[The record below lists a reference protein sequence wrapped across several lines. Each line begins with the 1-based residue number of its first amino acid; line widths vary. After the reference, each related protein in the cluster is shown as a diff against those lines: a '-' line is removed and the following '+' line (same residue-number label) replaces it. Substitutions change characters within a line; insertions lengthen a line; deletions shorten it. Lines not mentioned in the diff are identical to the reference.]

1 MSTKGNRA
9 IDMLITYRVL
19 KILTTPFEKQDAFKF
34 GIIDKDGKVLRR
46 YKDVSKSD
54 EKKTYTW
61 LHRFVFNVKRLL
73 GKAGLG
79 GRLGSL
85 GVALA
90 LLLKEENYINRQPK
104 KIRKLMEP
112 SIGDYK
118 KYDKVFESAVIKY
131 CVHIGVWDT
140 ILNEDANLS
149 PTMTGLIQEKFEKNP
164 VLELTANYFG
174 CDIFENEDKSTV
186 TSSRSN
192 NAMASFMIRGETV

>member
-34 GIIDKDGKVLRR
+34 GIIDKNGKVLRR

-79 GRLGSL
+79 GRLGSV
-85 GVALA
+85 GVAIA
-90 LLLKEENYINRQPK
+90 LLLKEEEYIRRQPK
-104 KIRKLMEP
+104 KIRKLMEL
-112 SIGDYK
+112 SMGDYK

-140 ILNEDANLS
+140 ILKEDANLS
-149 PTMTGLIQEKFEKNP
+149 STMTGLLQEKFETNP
-164 VLELTANYFG
+164 DLELTANYFG

-192 NAMASFMIRGETV
+192 NAMASFMIRGETA

>member
-34 GIIDKDGKVLRR
+34 GIIDKNGKVLRR

-61 LHRFVFNVKRLL
+61 LHRFVFNIKRLL

-90 LLLKEENYINRQPK
+90 LLLKEEEYISRQPAK
-104 KIRKLMEP
+104 MRRLLEHTA
-112 SIGDYK
+112 GDYK
-118 KYDKVFESAVIKY
+118 KYDKVFESAIVQY
-131 CVHIGVWDT
+131 CKHIGIWET
-140 ILNEDANLS
+140 LIKEDANLPS
-149 PTMTGLIQEKFEKNP
+149 TSIAVLQEKFEKNP
-164 VLELTANYFG
+164 DMKLTANYFG
-174 CDIFENEDKSTV
+174 CDIFENADKRIV

-192 NAMASFMIRGETV
+192 NAIGSFLGRGSSV

>member
-34 GIIDKDGKVLRR
+34 GIIDKNGKVLRR
-46 YKDVSKSD
+46 YRDVSKSD

-61 LHRFVFNVKRLL
+61 LHRFVFNIKRLL

-90 LLLKEENYINRQPK
+90 LLLKEEDMITLGFK
-104 KIRKLMEP
+104 TGHKRKLLAAIMRLREAP
-112 SIGDYK
+112 KITSKGDVAKRKRKAAK
-118 KYDKVFESAVIKY
+118 KFASKY
-131 CVHIGVWDT
+131 AT
-140 ILNEDANLS
+140 
-149 PTMTGLIQEKFEKNP
+149 
-164 VLELTANYFG
+164 
-174 CDIFENEDKSTV
+174 
-186 TSSRSN
+186 
-192 NAMASFMIRGETV
+192 

>member
-19 KILTTPFEKQDAFKF
+19 KILTTPFEKQDAFKY
-34 GIIDKDGKVLRR
+34 GIIDKNGKVLRR

-90 LLLKEENYINRQPK
+90 LLLKEEDYVNNQPT
-104 KIRKLMEP
+104 KIQKLIKSSM
-112 SIGDYK
+112 GDYRK
-118 KYDKVFESAVIKY
+118 HDKIIESAIVQY
-131 CVHIGVWDT
+131 CKHIGIWETMVK
-140 ILNEDANLS
+140 EDANLPVMAS
-149 PTMTGLIQEKFEKNP
+149 VLQEKFENDTDMD
-164 VLELTANYFG
+164 LIANYFG
-174 CDIFENEDKSTV
+174 CDIFEHRDELIPASP
-186 TSSRSN
+186 RSN
-192 NAMASFMIRGETV
+192 STISSALTRG

>member
-34 GIIDKDGKVLRR
+34 GIIDKNGKVLRK

-61 LHRFVFNVKRLL
+61 LHRFVFNIKRLL

-90 LLLKEENYINRQPK
+90 LLLKEEDYINKQPTKMK
-104 KIRKLMEP
+104 KLIKSSM
-112 SIGDYK
+112 GDYRK
-118 KYDKVFESAVIKY
+118 HDKIIESAIVQY
-131 CVHIGVWDT
+131 CKHIGIWET
-140 ILNEDANLS
+140 MIMEDANLPVMAS
-149 PTMTGLIQEKFEKNP
+149 ILQEKFENDTNMK
-164 VLELTANYFG
+164 LFTNYFG
-174 CDIFENEDKSTV
+174 CDIFAHREKLIL
-186 TSSRSN
+186 TSPRANSAISS
-192 NAMASFMIRGETV
+192 ALTRG

>member
-1 MSTKGNRA
+1 MSTKGNRT

-34 GIIDKDGKVLRR
+34 GIIDKNGKVLRR

-61 LHRFVFNVKRLL
+61 LHRFVFNIKRLL

-140 ILNEDANLS
+140 ILKEDANLS
-149 PTMTGLIQEKFEKNP
+149 PTMTGLLQEKFEKNP
-164 VLELTANYFG
+164 DLELTANYFG